1 MFDPFYPFDWL
12 ATQIVTQLFGLS
24 IASHLGSS
32 LHFFFYDVPKVLT
45 LLMAISFIVGT
56 FQSFLETERVRSLLE
71 GKRTFLG
78 NILAATVGIVT
89 PFCSCSAVPLFI
101 GFLEAGVP
109 LGVTFSYLI
118 AAPMVNEVAVILL
131 WGLFGLK
138 VTLLYIGFGVGLA
151 IASGYII
158 GLLKLEKWVEPF
170 VWELQKSRQSMTTGN
185 EDTLDGDTLRP
196 VALTWSQ
203 RFEQGR
209 FQSSE
214 IVKSVWLYVVGGI
227 AIGAFIHGYVPTD
240 FIIQY
245 AGANNPFAVPIAV
258 LLGVPLYANIAGVM
272 PITEALVNKGMP
284 MGTVLA
290 FTMAVTALSLPEMV
304 ILKKVLRPQL
314 LAVFIS
320 LMTVGIICIGYLFN
334 VVLTTGA

>member
-12 ATQIVTQLFGLS
+12 ATQIVTKLLGLE
-24 IASHLGSS
+24 IASHLGLS
-32 LHFFFYDVPKVLT
+32 LHFFLYDVPKVLT
-45 LLMAISFIVGT
+45 LLIVISFIVGT
-56 FQSFLETERVRSLLE
+56 FQSFLEPERVRSLLE
-71 GKRTFLG
+71 GKRTFAG
-78 NILAATVGIVT
+78 NVMAAMVGIVT

-109 LGVTFSYLI
+109 LGVTFSYLM

-138 VTLLYIGFGVGLA
+138 VTLIYIGFGVGLA

-158 GLLKLEKWVEPF
+158 GLLKLERWVEPF
-170 VWELQKSRQSMTTGN
+170 VWELQRSRQGMVADN
-185 EDTLDGDTLRP
+185 DLEP
-196 VALTWSQ
+196 VALTWNQ

-209 FQSSE
+209 YQSSE
-214 IVKSVWLYVVGGI
+214 IVRSVWLYVVFGI
-227 AIGAFIHGYVPTD
+227 AIGAGIHGYVPTD
-240 FIIQY
+240 FIIKY
-245 AGANNPFAVPIAV
+245 AGANNPLAVPIAV
-258 LLGVPLYANIAGVM
+258 ILGVPLYANIAGVM

-314 LAVFIS
+314 LAVFVG
-320 LMTVGIICIGYLFN
+320 LMTVGIISIGYIFN
-334 VVLTTGA
+334 ALLL

>member
-12 ATQIVTQLFGLS
+12 ATQIVTKLLGLE
-24 IASHLGSS
+24 IVSHLGSS
-32 LHFFFYDVPKVLT
+32 LHFFLYDVPKVLT
-45 LLMAISFIVGT
+45 LLIVISFIVGT
-56 FQSFLETERVRSLLE
+56 FQSFLEPERVRSLLE
-71 GKRTFLG
+71 GKRTFAG
-78 NILAATVGIVT
+78 NVMAAMVGIVT
-89 PFCSCSAVPLFI
+89 PFCSCSAIPLFI

-109 LGVTFSYLI
+109 LGVTFSYLM

-138 VTLLYIGFGVGLA
+138 VTLLYIGFGVSLA

-158 GLLKLEKWVEPF
+158 GLLKLERWVEPF
-170 VWELQKSRQSMTTGN
+170 IWELQRSRQGIAL
-185 EDTLDGDTLRP
+185 EDEASLEL
-196 VALTWSQ
+196 ALTWNQ

-214 IVKSVWLYVVGGI
+214 IVRSVWLYVVLGI
-227 AIGAFIHGYVPTD
+227 AIGAGIHGYVPTD
-240 FIIQY
+240 FIVKY
-245 AGANNPFAVPIAV
+245 AGVHNPLAVPLAV
-258 LLGVPLYANIAGVM
+258 ILGVPLYANIAGVM

-290 FTMAVTALSLPEMV
+290 FTMAVTALSLPEIV

-314 LAVFIS
+314 LAVFVG
-320 LMTVGIICIGYLFN
+320 LMTIGIISIGYIFN
-334 VVLTTGA
+334 ALLL

>member
-12 ATQIVTQLFGLS
+12 ATQIVTRLLGLS
-24 IASHLGSS
+24 IKSHLGAS
-32 LHFFFYDVPKVLT
+32 LHFFLYDVPKVLT
-45 LLMAISFIVGT
+45 LLIVISFIVGT
-56 FQSFLETERVRSLLE
+56 FQSFLEPEKVRHWLE
-71 GKRTFLG
+71 GKRTFGG
-78 NILAATVGIVT
+78 NILAAIVGIIT

-118 AAPMVNEVAVILL
+118 SAPMVNEVAVVLI

-151 IASGYII
+151 IVAGYTI

-170 VWELQKSRQSMTTGN
+170 VWELQKSRSLETQTDEFESN
-185 EDTLDGDTLRP
+185 Q
-196 VALTWSQ
+196 LTWNQ
-203 RFEQGR
+203 RFEQGW
-209 FQSSE
+209 FQSSQ
-214 IVKSVWLYVVGGI
+214 IVQSVWLYVVLGI
-227 AIGAFIHGYVPTD
+227 AIGAGIHGYVPTTLVTQ
-240 FIIQY
+240 I
-245 AGANNPFAVPIAV
+245 AGRDNPLAVPIAV

-284 MGTVLA
+284 LGTVLA

-320 LMTVGIICIGYLFN
+320 LMTLGIISIGYLFN
-334 VVLTTGA
+334 AFLA

>member
-12 ATQIVTQLFGLS
+12 ATQIVTKLLGLE

-32 LHFFFYDVPKVLT
+32 LHFFLYDVPKVLT
-45 LLMAISFIVGT
+45 LLIVISFIVGT
-56 FQSFLETERVRSLLE
+56 FQSFLKPERVRSLLE
-71 GKRTFLG
+71 GKRTFAG
-78 NILAATVGIVT
+78 NVMAAMVGIVT

-109 LGVTFSYLI
+109 LGVTFSYLM

-138 VTLLYIGFGVGLA
+138 VTLLYIGFGVSLA

-170 VWELQKSRQSMTTGN
+170 VWELQRSRQGVAIEDEDSLELAMTWN
-185 EDTLDGDTLRP
+185 
-196 VALTWSQ
+196 Q

-214 IVKSVWLYVVGGI
+214 IVRSVWLYVVLGI
-227 AIGAFIHGYVPTD
+227 AIGAGIHGYVPTD
-240 FIIQY
+240 FIVKY
-245 AGANNPFAVPIAV
+245 AGVHNPLAVPLAV
-258 LLGVPLYANIAGVM
+258 VLGVPLYANIAGVM

-290 FTMAVTALSLPEMV
+290 FTMAVTALSLPEIV

-314 LAVFIS
+314 LAVFVG
-320 LMTVGIICIGYLFN
+320 LMTIGIISIGYIFN
-334 VVLTTGA
+334 ALLL

>member
-12 ATQIVTQLFGLS
+12 ATQIVTKLLGLE
-24 IASHLGSS
+24 IVSHLGSS
-32 LHFFFYDVPKVLT
+32 LHFFLYDVPKVLT
-45 LLMAISFIVGT
+45 LLIVISFIVGT
-56 FQSFLETERVRSLLE
+56 FQSFLEPERVRSLLE
-71 GKRTFLG
+71 GKRTFAG
-78 NILAATVGIVT
+78 NVMAAMVGIVT

-109 LGVTFSYLI
+109 LGVTFSYLM

-138 VTLLYIGFGVGLA
+138 VTLLYIGFGVSLA

-158 GLLKLEKWVEPF
+158 GLLKLERWVEPF
-170 VWELQKSRQSMTTGN
+170 VWELQRSRQGIAL
-185 EDTLDGDTLRP
+185 EDEASLEL
-196 VALTWSQ
+196 ALTWNQ

-214 IVKSVWLYVVGGI
+214 IVRSVWLYVVLGI
-227 AIGAFIHGYVPTD
+227 AIGAGIHGYVPTD
-240 FIIQY
+240 FIVKY
-245 AGANNPFAVPIAV
+245 AGVHNPLAVPLAV
-258 LLGVPLYANIAGVM
+258 ILGVPLYANIAGVM

-290 FTMAVTALSLPEMV
+290 FTMAVTALSLPEIV

-314 LAVFIS
+314 LAVFVG
-320 LMTVGIICIGYLFN
+320 LMTIGIISIGYIFN
-334 VVLTTGA
+334 ALLL

>member
-12 ATQIVTQLFGLS
+12 ATQIVTRLLGLS
-24 IASHLGSS
+24 IKSHLGAS
-32 LHFFFYDVPKVLT
+32 LHFFLYDVPKVLT
-45 LLMAISFIVGT
+45 LLIVISFIVGT
-56 FQSFLETERVRSLLE
+56 FQSFLEPEKVRHWLE
-71 GKRTFLG
+71 GKRTFGG
-78 NILAATVGIVT
+78 NILAALVGIIT

-118 AAPMVNEVAVILL
+118 SAPMVNEVAVVLI

-151 IASGYII
+151 IAAGYTI

-170 VWELQKSRQSMTTGN
+170 VWELQKSRSLEAQTDEFESN
-185 EDTLDGDTLRP
+185 Q
-196 VALTWSQ
+196 LTWNQ
-203 RFEQGR
+203 RFEQGW
-209 FQSSE
+209 FQSSQ
-214 IVKSVWLYVVGGI
+214 IVQSVWLYVVLGI
-227 AIGAFIHGYVPTD
+227 AIGAGIHGYVPTTLVTQ
-240 FIIQY
+240 I
-245 AGANNPFAVPIAV
+245 AGPDNPLAVPIAV
-258 LLGVPLYANIAGVM
+258 ILGVPLYANIAGVM

-284 MGTVLA
+284 LGTVLA
-290 FTMAVTALSLPEMV
+290 FTMAVTALSLPEMI

-320 LMTVGIICIGYLFN
+320 LMTLGIICIGYLFN
-334 VVLTTGA
+334 ALLA

>member
-12 ATQIVTQLFGLS
+12 ATQIVTKLLGLE
-24 IASHLGSS
+24 IVSHLGSS
-32 LHFFFYDVPKVLT
+32 LHFFLYDVPKVLT
-45 LLMAISFIVGT
+45 LLIVISFIVGT
-56 FQSFLETERVRSLLE
+56 FQSFLEPERVRSLLE
-71 GKRTFLG
+71 GKRTFAG
-78 NILAATVGIVT
+78 NVMAAMVGIVT
-89 PFCSCSAVPLFI
+89 PFCSCSAIPLFI

-109 LGVTFSYLI
+109 LGVTFSYLM

-138 VTLLYIGFGVGLA
+138 VTLLYIGFGVSLA

-158 GLLKLEKWVEPF
+158 GLLKLERWVEPF
-170 VWELQKSRQSMTTGN
+170 IWELQRSRQGIAL
-185 EDTLDGDTLRP
+185 EDEASLEL
-196 VALTWSQ
+196 ALAWNQ

-214 IVKSVWLYVVGGI
+214 IVRSVWLYVVLGI
-227 AIGAFIHGYVPTD
+227 AIGAGIHGYVPTD
-240 FIIQY
+240 FIVKY
-245 AGANNPFAVPIAV
+245 AGVHNPLAVPLAV
-258 LLGVPLYANIAGVM
+258 ILGVPLYANIAGVM

-290 FTMAVTALSLPEMV
+290 FTMAVTALSLPEIV

-314 LAVFIS
+314 LAVFVG
-320 LMTVGIICIGYLFN
+320 LMTIGIISIGYIFN
-334 VVLTTGA
+334 ALLL

>member
-12 ATQIVTQLFGLS
+12 ATQIVTKLLGLE
-24 IASHLGSS
+24 IVSHLGSS
-32 LHFFFYDVPKVLT
+32 LHFFLYDVPKVLT
-45 LLMAISFIVGT
+45 LLIVISFIVGT
-56 FQSFLETERVRSLLE
+56 FQSFLEPERVRSLLE
-71 GKRTFLG
+71 GKRTFAG
-78 NILAATVGIVT
+78 NVMAAMVGIVT

-101 GFLEAGVP
+101 RFLEAGVP
-109 LGVTFSYLI
+109 LGVTFSYLM

-138 VTLLYIGFGVGLA
+138 VTLLYIGFGVSLA

-170 VWELQKSRQSMTTGN
+170 VWELQRSRQGVAI
-185 EDTLDGDTLRP
+185 EDEDSLNLT
-196 VALTWSQ
+196 LTWNQ

-214 IVKSVWLYVVGGI
+214 IVRSVWLYVVLGI
-227 AIGAFIHGYVPTD
+227 AIGAGIHGYVPTD
-240 FIIQY
+240 FIVKY
-245 AGANNPFAVPIAV
+245 AGVHNPLAVPLAV
-258 LLGVPLYANIAGVM
+258 ILGVPLYANIAGVM

-290 FTMAVTALSLPEMV
+290 FTMAVTALSLPEIV

-314 LAVFIS
+314 LAVFVG
-320 LMTVGIICIGYLFN
+320 LMTIGIISIGYIFN
-334 VVLTTGA
+334 ALLL